1 MFYKNDYERISESL
15 ETSEEILYAIEKVA
29 DEKFKSDNTYKK
41 ISEEPSITEIGLKI
55 RENDDSALVT
65 VIEKTSPAVFE
76 IPNEPE
82 IFGRI
87 NGNGNVD
94 LLHWESGE
102 AVTRYA
108 ECWPLNSDLSGS
120 YEHAEGIELSRE
132 AAESLEIP
140 IEGVDC

>member
-15 ETSEEILYAIEKVA
+15 ETSEEILYA
-29 DEKFKSDNTYKK
+29 
-41 ISEEPSITEIGLKI
+41 
-55 RENDDSALVT
+55 DDSALVT

-87 NGNGNVD
+87 NGNGNDD

-132 AAESLEIP
+132 DAESLEIP